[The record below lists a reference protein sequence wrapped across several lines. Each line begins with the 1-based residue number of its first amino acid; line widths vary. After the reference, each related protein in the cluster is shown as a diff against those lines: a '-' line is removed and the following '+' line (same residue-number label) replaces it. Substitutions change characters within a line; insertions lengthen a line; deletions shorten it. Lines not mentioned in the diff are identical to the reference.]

1 MAGLRKVV
9 LKILIPALILI
20 IIVMWA
26 CLPFYWGS
34 RKSSTPGREAVSV
47 HVGEKA
53 VAVQLIV
60 GRKEFGK
67 GADE

>member
-9 LKILIPALILI
+9 LKILIPALVLI

-34 RKSSTPGREAVSV
+34 RKSTLRPPGRPSQMPMEASSRPVDLREDETC
-47 HVGEKA
+47 EK
-53 VAVQLIV
+53 
-60 GRKEFGK
+60 GS
-67 GADE
+67 

>member
-9 LKILIPALILI
+9 LKILIPSLILI

-34 RKSSTPGREAVSV
+34 CESTLGRWAAGTFSGEVMRKMALGK
-47 HVGEKA
+47 EKEEK
-53 VAVQLIV
+53 LTISM
-60 GRKEFGK
+60 EI
-67 GADE
+67 